1 MNGGEKNKK
10 EEENSNHKREAKA
23 MKKMTISFMAVKET
37 SQHFGSDI
45 GN

>member
-1 MNGGEKNKK
+1 MEEKKK
-10 EEENSNHKREAKA
+10 KKGEENNNHKREAKA

-45 GN
+45 GH